1 MKTTTFR
8 AIILSLI
15 FGVSL
20 NSIERIVKAEPQKTE
35 TSSCKKLDLIKT
47 KDLIWTFNYPR
58 LVYPSPKPS
67 LVIVLQGDAKNSGDS
82 SNLTV
87 RQKIPTTELYS
98 KDSDIRLIASYLPNL
113 ISQGYELPDFLNRSY
128 KRLIY

>member
-8 AIILSLI
+8 ATILSLI
-15 FGVSL
+15 FGISL
-20 NSIERIVKAEPQKTE
+20 NSIDRVLKAEPRRTE
-35 TSSCKKLDLIKT
+35 PFSCEKLDLIKT
-47 KDLIWTFNYPR
+47 TDLIWTFNYPR

-67 LVIVLQGDAKNSGDS
+67 LVNVLQGDAINSGDS

-87 RQKIPTTELYS
+87 RQKILTTELYL
-98 KDSDIRLIASYLPNL
+98 KDSDIRLIANYLPDL
-113 ISQGYELPDFLNRSY
+113 ISQGYEMPDFLNRSY